1 MLNKKL
7 VLAVDEACLVN
18 ARQKKLNHDNYH
30 CPHCNKKVI
39 LVMSATE
46 TGVDEPSVTITIL
59 LSPSV

>member
-18 ARQKKLNHDNYH
+18 ARQKKLNRDNYH

-39 LVMSATE
+39 LVM
-46 TGVDEPSVTITIL
+46 
-59 LSPSV
+59 